1 MDTFMFLMA
10 MIIVMLGLQ
19 YGQSWIVF
27 GVLALLVISTRS
39 IGTILLTVGA
49 VIILYMIRNSANFN
63 QYLPIVLIG
72 FIVVALLISALQSRT
87 ESSGEEYYLPNLGG
101 Y

>member
-10 MIIVMLGLQ
+10 MIIIMLGLQ

-39 IGTILLTVGA
+39 MGTILLTIGA
-49 VIILYMIRNSANFN
+49 VIVLYMIRNSPSFD
-63 QYLPIVLIG
+63 QLLPVVLVG
-72 FIVVALLISALQSRT
+72 FIVVALLISALQSRMET
-87 ESSGEEYYLPNLGG
+87 SGEEYYLPNLGG